1 MCKKSSTDSEDPSRI
16 NPNIDRLL
24 PMRKKLRRDNVEPK
38 EIKSKTDIDE
48 PRAAMP

>member
-1 MCKKSSTDSEDPSRI
+1 MCKKSNTDNEDPSFI
-16 NPNIDRLL
+16 KPYMDSVL

-38 EIKSKTDIDE
+38 EMKSKTDIDE